1 MKYHS
6 SLLILHDA
14 TSART
19 ARRVVQRAL
28 GLARKVEIVDFSGFA
43 EQPRDRKSVK
53 LLNISNYQ
61 SQAVDAVREDIAR
74 FEAGQMMPN
83 EVFGNSKVSEVN
95 FAHDYWKYLI
105 QARAVSILIG
115 EKQANPSLGVLFGNP
130 MFAEALRGAYEGKV
144 SFGYV
149 HRFLFLIYS
158 QKIRLIHLLSF
169 GWNLSTGIFAA
180 TWLARKARQEELPA
194 KTDYLFLSAFS
205 SFVAGPKGY
214 FDRIMGE
221 PGEDLDVTRLVSL
234 LHKNSDRL
242 ASPLEAIRSFKS
254 PIACRRVFFLER
266 WLSIADI
273 FASYFGPLGVSQK
286 VIRRF
291 HKSLGLD
298 FNHRALRSQLRYV
311 DAPKQ
316 RLLSRTVARAV
327 DAFPG
332 VSHSVVSVFELVE
345 GRAVVSELRRAGL
358 AVSGL
363 QHGAATEMHYL
374 RQVEGLK
381 LARAINP
388 FSVPSAFIVEGVAVA
403 SRLEEELGIPATVI
417 GAMRISLPE
426 EPRMSRPS
434 RPGEVLVL
442 LDMHNWETVLAA
454 LVKVA
459 VLSPNIRINIKAHP
473 RKFSA
478 VKSRISHPRVPSNM
492 RFISEVSLPQVVS
505 QLRPSLVLVGQT
517 GASIEIALLGCP
529 MAMIGFGTGF
539 RTNPLDGAFVARSL
553 YVSATAESLA
563 EAISAVPE
571 HGEATVLQEFRIE
584 ARKLVT
590 FWGDGAVME
599 FRKYLENSGI

>member
-53 LLNISNYQ
+53 LLNISTYQ
-61 SQAVDAVREDIAR
+61 SQAVDAVREEIAR
-74 FEAGQMMPN
+74 LEAGQMMPN

-115 EKQANPSLGVLFGNP
+115 EKQASPSLGVLFGNP

-158 QKIRLIHLLSF
+158 QKIRLIHLLSL
-169 GWNLSTGIFAA
+169 GWNLSMGIFAA

-194 KTDYLFLSAFS
+194 KTDYLFLSPFS
-205 SFVAGPKGY
+205 SFDAGPTGY

-221 PGEDLDVTRLVSL
+221 PGEDLYVTRLVTL

-273 FASYFGPLGVSQK
+273 FASYFAPLGVSQK

-298 FNHRALRSQLRYV
+298 FNHRALWSQLRFV

-345 GRAVVSELRRAGL
+345 GRAMVSALRQAGL
-358 AVSGL
+358 TVSGM
-363 QHGAATEMHYL
+363 QHGALTEMHYL
-374 RQVEGLK
+374 REVEGLK

-388 FSVPSAFIVEGVAVA
+388 FSVPTALIVEGDAVA
-403 SRLEEELGIPATVI
+403 ARLEEELGIPAKVV
-417 GAMRISLPE
+417 GAMRIRLPDK
-426 EPRMSRPS
+426 PRKNRPP

-442 LDMHNWETVLAA
+442 LDMHNWESVLVA

-459 VLSPNIRINIKAHP
+459 ALLPNIQINIKPHP

-478 VKSRISHPRVPSNM
+478 VKSRISRRRIPSNM
-492 RFISEVSLPQVVS
+492 RFMSEVSLPKLVA
-505 QLRPSLVLVGQT
+505 QLCPSLVLVGQT
-517 GASIEIALLGCP
+517 GASVEMAILGCR
-529 MAMIGFGTGF
+529 MAMINFGSGFQ
-539 RTNPLDGAFVARSL
+539 TNPLDGAFAARDL
-553 YVSATAESLA
+553 YVDATAKSVTN
-563 EAISAVPE
+563 AINAVHEPGGDTLLE
-571 HGEATVLQEFRIE
+571 DFRIE
-584 ARKLVT
+584 ARKLVA
-590 FWGDGAVME
+590 FWGGNAVMK
-599 FRKYLENSGI
+599 FREYLVTDAV